1 MSLLKQCVWAGF
13 FISVYVNYFTST
25 VSKVYFMED
34 KVLKFIRDNQLI
46 QPGTSLL
53 IGVSGGADSMALLYL
68 MCQYRDVLACKIAVA
83 HLHHDMRGQS
93 ADEDADYVKGFC
105 DNHSIPFFFK
115 KVDVITLAKREKM
128 TVEEAGRKAR
138 YDFFDEVMKKEN
150 YALLATAHHMNDQ
163 AETLLIRLLR
173 GTGLKGAMGIPVKQ
187 GKVIRPLLCVTR
199 SEIENY
205 CEAHNLEM
213 RHDITNDDDNLT
225 RNKIRHQVLPVLN
238 TVNASS
244 VKHFSDFSECV
255 KEAQS
260 FLDLQISETEKN
272 LFGHDL
278 NYCLIE
284 ALVRL
289 HPYLQKQMLRC
300 GIKNAGA
307 TLKDVEKRHLNMI
320 LTKLKESA
328 TVWSLNLTNQVIV
341 RREYDR
347 LFFEKKEAEHADVFC
362 YQIPVDH
369 SDSYHFRNMQV
380 KVEVLLS
387 NSIKNEEYCKKD
399 CSIFLSCD
407 TISISVCLRNRK
419 AGDVMML
426 PGTEGHKKVKKLLI
440 DRKIPKQQR
449 DKLPLLAVENHVLLI
464 PHIAKDKHVI
474 KPDLSKEKTIKITLE
489 MTHESGH

>member
-1 MSLLKQCVWAGF
+1 
-13 FISVYVNYFTST
+13 
-25 VSKVYFMED
+25 MED
-34 KVLKFIRDNQLI
+34 KVLEFIRNNQLI

-53 IGVSGGADSMALLYL
+53 IGVSGGADSMALLYF
-68 MCQYRDVLACKIAVA
+68 MCQYRAVLTCEIAVA
-83 HLHHDMRGQS
+83 HLHHDMRGEA
-93 ADEDADYVKGFC
+93 ADEDAEYVKRFC
-105 DNHSIPFFFK
+105 DDHRIPFFFK
-115 KVDVITLAKREKM
+115 KVDVISLAKMEKI

-138 YDFFDEVMKKEN
+138 YDFFDEVMEQEN
-150 YALLATAHHMNDQ
+150 YDLLATAHHMNDQ

-199 SEIENY
+199 TEIENY
-205 CEAHNLEM
+205 CEEHELEM
-213 RHDITNDDDNLT
+213 RHDITNDDDSLT

-238 TVNASS
+238 TINASS
-244 VKHFSDFSECV
+244 VKHFSDFSEYV

-260 FLDLQISETEKN
+260 FLDLQISEAEEI

-278 NYCLIE
+278 SYCLIDDFF
-284 ALVRL
+284 RL

-320 LTKLKESA
+320 LTKLEESA

-347 LFFEKKEAEHADVFC
+347 LFFEQRESENTAFFC
-362 YQIPVDH
+362 YQIPIDH
-369 SDSYHFRNMQV
+369 SDIYHFRNTRV
-380 KVEVLLS
+380 KVEVLLT
-387 NSIKNEEYCKKD
+387 NLIKIEEYCKKD

-407 TISISVCLRNRK
+407 TISITVCLRNRK
-419 AGDVMML
+419 AGDVIML

-464 PHIAKDKHVI
+464 PHIARDKHVI
-474 KPDLSKEKTIKITLE
+474 KPNLSKEKTIKITLE
-489 MTHESGH
+489 TTNESGY